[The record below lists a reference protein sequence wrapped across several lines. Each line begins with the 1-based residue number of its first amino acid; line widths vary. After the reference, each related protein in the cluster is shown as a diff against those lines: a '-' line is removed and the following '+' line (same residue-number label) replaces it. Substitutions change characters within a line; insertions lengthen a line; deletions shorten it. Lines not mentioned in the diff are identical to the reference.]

1 MFCAITTIYLI
12 LILFC
17 FRWYI
22 IKPSILVIIFFH
34 IQIQY
39 AATIYSGYIETYL
52 KEPVEFLILVHGFP
66 LLGLFFSSFIA
77 VNTTKKVWIRIVN
90 NNMKI
95 DYRIVFILFSITVMI
110 LFMYLSYVPFNQTG
124 LYYIFTD
131 ASSSALAREMSL
143 KLLDNQLIRYAYS
156 LLMSTFSPLLA
167 VLIFLAIISKY
178 NKKNIITTSILIL
191 IFIYCIFS
199 VSLTGARSPVA
210 EVILACLFAWFIR
223 KKAPLN
229 PFYISIGGLL
239 VLFVPITLTI
249 FRTGKSF
256 SVDLFF
262 QYMFGGIFDRLF
274 IVPMKT
280 GLWHVH
286 FAQNFSFFGVAGI
299 PKLARMF
306 DIEPINVPNIIGL
319 HYTNTTI
326 ESISANTSFVFS
338 YYSYFGLPSLLFSIL
353 LLLLL
358 DIAIIVYS
366 KLSDKLL
373 VPCVATVSM
382 ASWSFIN
389 SDYSTVLLTHG
400 FLVLLIVCYVL
411 DRISVVRLSISVKRS
426 SKNILRV

>member
-1 MFCAITTIYLI
+1 MFCAITSLFLI
-12 LILFC
+12 LILLC

-22 IKPSILVIIFFH
+22 IKPSIFVIIFFH
-34 IQIQY
+34 IQVQY
-39 AATIYSGYIETYL
+39 AATIYSGYIERYL
-52 KEPVEFLILVHGFP
+52 NEPVEFLILVHGFP

-77 VNTTKKVWIRIVN
+77 VNTTKKVWFRIVN
-90 NNMKI
+90 NNIKI
-95 DYRIVFILFSITVMI
+95 DYRIIFMLFSITIMI
-110 LFMYLSYVPFNQTG
+110 LFMYFSYVPFNQTG
-124 LYYIFTD
+124 LYHIFID
-131 ASSSALAREMSL
+131 PSSSALAREMSL
-143 KLLDNQLIRYAYS
+143 KLLDNQLIKYAYS

-167 VLIFLAIISKY
+167 VLIFLVIILKS
-178 NKKNIITTSILIL
+178 NRNNIILNTFLIL
-191 IFIYCIFS
+191 IFIYSIFS

-229 PFYISIGGLL
+229 PLYIFIGVIL

-249 FRTGKSF
+249 LRTGKSF

-262 QYMFGGIFDRLF
+262 QYMFGGIFNRLF
-274 IVPMKT
+274 IVPMET
-280 GLWHVH
+280 GLWHTH
-286 FAQNFSFFGVAGI
+286 FAQNFGFFGVAGI
-299 PKLARMF
+299 PKLARLF
-306 DIEPINVPNIIGL
+306 DIEPINVSNIIGL

-338 YYSYFGLPSLLFSIL
+338 YYSYFGLPSFLFSIL

-373 VPCVATVSM
+373 VPCVATVSV

-389 SDYSTVLLTHG
+389 SNYSTVLLTHG

-411 DRISVVRLSISVKRS
+411 DRISGVRLSISVKRS
-426 SKNILRV
+426 GKNILRV